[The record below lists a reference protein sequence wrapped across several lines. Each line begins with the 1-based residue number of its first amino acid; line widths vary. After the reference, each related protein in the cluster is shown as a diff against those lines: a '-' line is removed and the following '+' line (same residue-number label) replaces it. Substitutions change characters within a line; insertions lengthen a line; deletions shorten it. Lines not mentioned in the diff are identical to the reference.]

1 MKKNT
6 VYVTTPIY
14 YPNAQPHV
22 GTFYTTLLADV
33 VSRWNKVMGKEVF
46 FSTGTDEHG
55 QKIQEAAQKAGK
67 QPMEYLDGII
77 PAYKKM
83 WELYNI
89 EYNRFI
95 RTTDKDHENAVAN
108 IIKKLEEKGDIYKSK
123 YSGLYCVPCET
134 YVVANQELE
143 KNSEG
148 GYVCPSCKRAL
159 KEISE
164 DSYFFRLSSYQDQLL
179 RFYEANPEFIVP
191 KERMSEV
198 VSFVKSGLRDLS
210 ISRTTISWGIPFP
223 NDPTHTVY
231 VWIDALPNYLSSVGF
246 GDQSPKGQ
254 EQFKKWWPASVHL
267 MGKDIVRFHAV
278 YWPAILMALELP
290 LPEHLLVHGYILC
303 DKQKMSK
310 SLGNVIDPEQLVGWY
325 GVDPVR
331 YYLVR
336 QMAVTQDGNFDL
348 KDLEARITG
357 DLANN
362 LGNLLN
368 RTVTLA
374 LANGCEK
381 ISMPETF
388 EPSTGSLREK
398 CAEMFRLTQ
407 EEMNRYHFH
416 IALAEIGNFI
426 NAVNAF
432 FHEQQPWKLAKENKE
447 FFEEVIGAV
456 CNSLYAIG
464 IVLWPVMPKKM
475 EELLAS
481 LGHTLELGKNYEQI
495 LRENNWHTKTFTL
508 HKAENPL
515 FIRPE
520 TRVQAEESIV
530 QKTEKKAEK
539 TPEIPV
545 ITIDDFSK
553 VHLVAGTILSCT
565 PVSGSE
571 KLLYLTVDLGSVY
584 GIRNIL
590 SGVALHFKPE
600 QLIGKQ
606 GIYVANLAPRMM
618 MGLESQGMM
627 LFAENDKKQLTLV
640 TVAGPV
646 PNGTR
651 IK

>member
-1 MKKNT
+1 M
-6 VYVTTPIY
+6 
-14 YPNAQPHV
+14 
-22 GTFYTTLLADV
+22 
-33 VSRWNKVMGKEVF
+33 S
-46 FSTGTDEHG
+46 
-55 QKIQEAAQKAGK
+55 
-67 QPMEYLDGII
+67 
-77 PAYKKM
+77 
-83 WELYNI
+83 ELYNI

-95 RTTDKDHENAVAN
+95 RTTDKDHEAAVKK
-108 IIKKLEEKGDIYKSK
+108 IIEKLQAKGDIYKSK

-134 YVVANQELE
+134 YVMANQDLE
-143 KNSEG
+143 KNESG
-148 GYVCPSCKRAL
+148 CYVCPACKRPL

-231 VWIDALPNYLSSVGF
+231 VWIDALPNYLSSIGF
-246 GDQSPKGQ
+246 GDQSAEAQ
-254 EQFKKWWPASVHL
+254 SHFKKWWPATVQL

-310 SLGNVIDPEQLVGWY
+310 SLGNVVDPQQLVHWY

-331 YYLVR
+331 YYLVK
-336 QMAVTQDGNFDL
+336 QMAITQDGNFDI

-374 LANGCEK
+374 LSNGFEK
-381 ISMPETF
+381 VTMPETF
-388 EPSTGSLREK
+388 ESSTASLREK

-416 IALAEIGNFI
+416 IALAEIGKFI

-447 FFEEVIGAV
+447 LFEEVIGAV

-464 IVLWPVMPKKM
+464 IVLWPVMPQKM
-475 EELLAS
+475 EELLTS
-481 LGHTLELGKNYEQI
+481 LGHTLERGKNYEQG
-495 LRENNWHTKTFTL
+495 LRENNWHTKTFVLKKT
-508 HKAENPL
+508 ETPL
-515 FIRPE
+515 FVRPE
-520 TRVQAEESIV
+520 THVQEEEPV
-530 QKTEKKAEK
+530 AQKNDKKIEKA
-539 TPEIPV
+539 PEIPV
-545 ITIDDFSK
+545 ITIDEFTK
-553 VHLVAGTILSCT
+553 VHLVAGTILSCQ

-584 GIRNIL
+584 GVRNIL

-600 QLIGKQ
+600 NLIGKQ